1 MTDEASPSE
10 DGSAAV
16 AAAQTR
22 AQTPPPTPPPNQSE
36 DERPTPPPTPPQPST
51 PEAPIKPPED
61 WRVKVYRLN
70 DEGQW
75 DDRGTGRVSL
85 AGARVLVVSEGDRS
99 EVLLAS
105 APRGPN
111 PVSRQGENILTW
123 DACRGDDGSALA
135 DDQPSLRRG
144 ETACVALSFQEARG
158 CDAVLGKLRA
168 AIAIRPSSPPRDD
181 PGPPG
186 TSPDSLEPRP
196 SIVAEDEG
204 ATHARAFLAHVL
216 GARGAGV
223 ASALETAAQRAPL
236 EWRALPTPAHGV
248 ALDEW
253 ACTLARAATSLAA
266 KERYA
271 ATLLADDALLLRQF
285 AACFDDAEVRDSVLK
300 LTLNLPGSRRW
311 HETATLSS

>member
-1 MTDEASPSE
+1 MAELE
-10 DGSAAV
+10 D
-16 AAAQTR
+16 AAAAAPAAATNQTR

-144 ETACVALSFQEARG
+144 ETACVGFIVPGGARLRCRIG
-158 CDAVLGKLRA
+158 QITSSHCDKTVVTTTR
-168 AIAIRPSSPPRDD
+168 R
-181 PGPPG
+181 
-186 TSPDSLEPRP
+186 PRP
-196 SIVAEDEG
+196 
-204 ATHARAFLAHVL
+204 ARYLSRFLRTETKYS
-216 GARGAGV
+216 GRRRGRH
-223 ASALETAAQRAPL
+223 S
-236 EWRALPTPAHGV
+236 
-248 ALDEW
+248 
-253 ACTLARAATSLAA
+253 C
-266 KERYA
+266 
-271 ATLLADDALLLRQF
+271 
-285 AACFDDAEVRDSVLK
+285 
-300 LTLNLPGSRRW
+300 
-311 HETATLSS
+311 

>member
-51 PEAPIKPPED
+51 PEAPMKPPED

-85 AGARVLVVSEGDRS
+85 QGARVLVVSEGDRS

-135 DDQPSLRRG
+135 DDQPSLR
-144 ETACVALSFQEARG
+144 
-158 CDAVLGKLRA
+158 
-168 AIAIRPSSPPRDD
+168 
-181 PGPPG
+181 
-186 TSPDSLEPRP
+186 
-196 SIVAEDEG
+196 
-204 ATHARAFLAHVL
+204 
-216 GARGAGV
+216 
-223 ASALETAAQRAPL
+223 
-236 EWRALPTPAHGV
+236 
-248 ALDEW
+248 
-253 ACTLARAATSLAA
+253 
-266 KERYA
+266 
-271 ATLLADDALLLRQF
+271 
-285 AACFDDAEVRDSVLK
+285 
-300 LTLNLPGSRRW
+300 
-311 HETATLSS
+311 

>member
-1 MTDEASPSE
+1 MAELE
-10 DGSAAV
+10 D
-16 AAAQTR
+16 AAAAAPAPAPAAATNQTR

-85 AGARVLVVSEGDRS
+85 QGARVLVVSEGDRS

-186 TSPDSLEPRP
+186 ADPSSLEPRP

-223 ASALETAAQRAPL
+223 ASALETAAQRAP
-236 EWRALPTPAHGV
+236 PH
-248 ALDEW
+248 
-253 ACTLARAATSLAA
+253 
-266 KERYA
+266 
-271 ATLLADDALLLRQF
+271 
-285 AACFDDAEVRDSVLK
+285 
-300 LTLNLPGSRRW
+300 PG
-311 HETATLSS
+311 